1 MARPLFY
8 ERFYKEVGQTIAKLV
23 PGRDVRL
30 IINEWNTSLPVP
42 RQHSMESA
50 LYGARL
56 MNVFERSG
64 PLVEM
69 TAVSDLVNGWSGGII
84 QAGRHGVFV
93 TPTYHAIRLYNEHL
107 GRDRLAARV
116 SSPTFD
122 STAEGTGVPVLDV
135 VASRSADGRRLFVKA
150 VNTGRDRSLQ
160 TEIAI
165 AGATVGTDGSAH
177 TLTADSLE
185 AANSFR
191 TPDAV
196 AVRTASVRTGPK
208 FTLELPPHSVTVVA
222 IPLGDGGSS
231 KPSAS
236 GR

>member
-1 MARPLFY
+1 
-8 ERFYKEVGQTIAKLV
+8 
-23 PGRDVRL
+23 
-30 IINEWNTSLPVP
+30 
-42 RQHSMESA
+42 
-50 LYGARL
+50 

-64 PLVEM
+64 ALVEM

-84 QAGRHGVFV
+84 QASRHALFV

-107 GRDRLAARV
+107 GRDRLAVRV

-122 STAEGTGVPVLDV
+122 STAEGTRVPVLDV

-150 VNTGRDRSLQ
+150 VNTGRDRALQ
-160 TEIAI
+160 TEVAI
-165 AGATVGTDGSAH
+165 SGATAGADGTAH

-196 AVRTASVRTGPK
+196 AVQTASVRTGPK
-208 FTLELPPHSVTVVA
+208 FSLELPPHSVTVVT
-222 IPLGDGGSS
+222 IPLVGGGNS
-231 KPSAS
+231 KPSS
-236 GR
+236 NGR